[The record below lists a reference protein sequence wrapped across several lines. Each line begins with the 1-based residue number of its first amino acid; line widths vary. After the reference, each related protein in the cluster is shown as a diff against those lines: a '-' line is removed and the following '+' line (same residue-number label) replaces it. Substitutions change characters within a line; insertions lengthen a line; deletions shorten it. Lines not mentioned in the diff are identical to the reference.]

1 MFASSNLLRL
11 RFDVNSAQL
20 SNSRDASSVSAMN
33 RLISQLLAS
42 NFNRHN
48 YKRLL
53 N

>member
-20 SNSRDASSVSAMN
+20 SKSRDASSVSAVKGPFC
-33 RLISQLLAS
+33 LIYAS
-42 NFNRHN
+42 KFSRHKN
-48 YKRLL
+48 KRLL